1 MLPLLVTAAVI
12 WHDGKILISR
22 RKADVPY
29 PLLWEFPGG
38 KMEKNEDPRDCVVR
52 ELKEELDM
60 DIQVEDIF
68 DVVYYRYPEKP
79 IMVLAYRCR
88 WNGGELRDLE
98 VTEHRWVMASELAFF
113 DFLPAD
119 LPLIQRLQ
127 GNVLA

>member
-1 MLPLLVTAAVI
+1 MYCAFQLYTCFYNFPLGIHFMLNKTV
-12 WHDGKILISR
+12 
-22 RKADVPY
+22 
-29 PLLWEFPGG
+29 
-38 KMEKNEDPRDCVVR
+38 
-52 ELKEELDM
+52 
-60 DIQVEDIF
+60 
-68 DVVYYRYPEKP
+68 RYPS
-79 IMVLAYRCR
+79 RCS